1 MILDPAD
8 VKGWIDLGPTGLL
21 ALGNVVFFLLFWRER
36 AEHIRTAK
44 AGADDAK
51 VLAQALESMIRAM
64 ERVR

>member
-36 AEHIRTAK
+36 TEHIKTAA
-44 AGADDAK
+44 AGRKDTEVMTRVVDALTK
-51 VLAQALESMIRAM
+51 AM